1 MLRMTLVVAAVL
13 CIVAIVLYWTPVR
26 LGSFVLGGYPYI
38 APTKPARERMYF
50 IGITFTVVFILLA
63 AISLW
68 LSFKL
73 DVPVEDVEEGEYEE
87 EGYEEE
93 EEGTI
98 AYEEGDI
105 YEF

>member
-1 MLRMTLVVAAVL
+1 MTLVIAAVL
-13 CIVAIVLYWTPVR
+13 CIAAIVLYWTPVR

-50 IGITFTVVFILLA
+50 IGIIFTIIFALLA
-63 AISLW
+63 AVSLW
-68 LSFKL
+68 MSFKL
-73 DVPVEDVEEGEYEE
+73 DVPVEGVEEGEYEE
-87 EGYEEE
+87 EYEEE

-98 AYEEGDI
+98 AYEERDI